1 MARNGCE
8 AGMLEEYLD
17 RKPNGAAYLRELR
30 KHAFILLKHL
40 YCDNT

>member
-1 MARNGCE
+1 MARKGCE

-17 RKPNGAAYLRELR
+17 QNPNGAAYLRELR